1 MTPLELRNHASS
13 IRRTSTTG
21 PARSHAVATM
31 REQFVETAT
40 DLVESDPR
48 VAVVLADI
56 SSASFGPVMRRHP
69 DRVLNV
75 GIREQLMVSAAGGL
89 ALAGMRPIVHSYASF
104 AVSRAYEQLKLDL
117 TYQDV
122 GAVVVSIG
130 ASYDDTGSGTTHF
143 APEDVALFDTLP
155 GWHVHVP
162 AHLDEVDPL
171 LRGAVVGGGRHYIRL
186 TDYVVP
192 RLRIV
197 PTTRP
202 RAVVVAVGP
211 TVANVI
217 EATHGLDVAVL
228 PITTVRPFPL
238 QALRRAVFEL
248 TGEADV
254 ILVEPYLAG
263 TSAHE
268 VATALVDVRHRL
280 LALGVGRR
288 DLRRYG
294 TAAEHD
300 AAHGIDVVG
309 LRRSI
314 RNFVDAGYKM
324 PDGE

>member
-1 MTPLELRNHASS
+1 MTALL
-13 IRRTSTTG
+13 
-21 PARSHAVATM
+21 ARPTTM
-31 REQFVETAT
+31 REQFVAT
-40 DLVESDPR
+40 TVELLDDDPR
-48 VAVVLADI
+48 TAVVLADI
-56 SSASFGPVMRRHP
+56 STDAFADAAVRFPE
-69 DRVLNV
+69 RVLNM

-89 ALAGMRPIVHSYASF
+89 ALAGLRPIVHSYAPF

-117 TYQDV
+117 SHQDV

-130 ASYDDTGSGTTHF
+130 ASHDSATSGRTHY

-162 AHLDEVDPL
+162 AHVDEVDPL
-171 LRGAVVGGGRHYIRL
+171 LREAVADGGRHYIRL
-186 TDYVVP
+186 TEHAVP
-192 RLRIV
+192 RAPSAL
-197 PTTRP
+197 PARP

-211 TVANVI
+211 TIAAASQAVRRLD
-217 EATHGLDVAVL
+217 ATVL
-228 PITTVRPFPL
+228 PVTTVRPFPA

-248 TGEADV
+248 DGGADV
-254 ILVEPYLAG
+254 VLVEPYYAG

-268 VATALVDVRHRL
+268 VAAALPDVRHRL
-280 LALGVGRR
+280 LSLGVGRR

-300 AAHGIDVVG
+300 AAHGIDAQG

-314 RNFVDAGYKM
+314 RAFVLGGQRM